1 MSNVEGLRVLV
12 DIDKLPIHQ
21 KIRVKRVAEG
31 LTQTKVVELL
41 GLPNVPFLSYIETGA
56 KPIPKRFM
64 ERILDYLY
72 EEEYENGQLRT
83 MVD

>member
-21 KIRVKRVAEG
+21 QIRVKRVAEG
-31 LTQTKVVELL
+31 LTQTQIVELL
-41 GLPNVPFLSYIETGA
+41 GLPDVPFLSRIETGE

-72 EEEYENGQLRT
+72 EEEYEDGQLRT
-83 MVD
+83 MAD

>member
-12 DIDKLPIHQ
+12 DVDKLPIHQ

-31 LTQTKVVELL
+31 ITQPQLCELL
-41 GLPNVPFLSYIETGA
+41 GLPNAPFLSRIETGE
-56 KPIPKRFM
+56 KPIPAKFM

-72 EEEYENGQLRT
+72 EEEYEDGQLRT
-83 MVD
+83 MAD